1 MDEKRPERT
10 VSAAGPATEAERRLG
25 EKTQAAFNEAAKGKD
40 SIAEGEKKERPDKA
54 AADHNIEPSIAEKK
68 QGAALDK
75 ASAQKL
81 FDQHKAKQQSL
92 ERKGPELGM

>member
-1 MDEKRPERT
+1 MSIIGNERAEK
-10 VSAAGPATEAERRLG
+10 ALA
-25 EKTQAAFNEAAKGKD
+25 EKTRTSFNEAAQGKGGL
-40 SIAEGEKKERPDKA
+40 AEGEKKERPDKA
-54 AADHNIEPSIAEKK
+54 AQDHNIEPNMAEKK

-75 ASAQKL
+75 ASSQKL